1 MMLRLETTGQF
12 RKDYKRVKKR
22 GYDMNLLENV
32 IQSLLEERLLA
43 AKYHDHPLTG
53 NYTGF
58 RECHVLPDWLLIY
71 TIKARQTGFNCF
83 LYWDT
88 FRPVREVNLAD

>member
-32 IQSLLEERLLA
+32 IQSLLEERLVADLYN
-43 AKYHDHPLTG
+43 KS
-53 NYTGF
+53 
-58 RECHVLPDWLLIY
+58 
-71 TIKARQTGFNCF
+71 RQTGFNCF
-83 LYWDT
+83 SYWDT

>member
-71 TIKARQTGFNCF
+71 LIENEILTLTLVDTGTRADLFNM
-83 LYWDT
+83 
-88 FRPVREVNLAD
+88 

>member
-1 MMLRLETTGQF
+1 MMLQLETTGQF

-22 GYDMNLLENV
+22 GYDMDLLENV

-43 AKYHDHPLTG
+43 EKYHDHPLTG

-71 TIKARQTGFNCF
+71 AIKQDKLVLTASRTGTHSDLFGK
-83 LYWDT
+83 
-88 FRPVREVNLAD
+88 

>member
-1 MMLRLETTGQF
+1 MMLQLETTGQF

-32 IQSLLEERLLA
+32 IQTLLEEMLLA
-43 AKYHDHPLTG
+43 EKYRDHSLTG

-71 TIKARQTGFNCF
+71 TIQQDRLVLTASRTGTHSDLFGK
-83 LYWDT
+83 
-88 FRPVREVNLAD
+88 